1 MTEPWTHN
9 VMAVNG
15 FRMHYVTKRKKG
27 APISSICANLSGKC
41 QCGLEKIDLGAQTV
55 A

>member
-27 APISSICANLSGKC
+27 APISSIRIKGIANSLK
-41 QCGLEKIDLGAQTV
+41 L
-55 A
+55 